1 VRRIGE
7 QEEEEEAEGA
17 VGLITVTGGGSIGE
31 QLE

>member
-7 QEEEEEAEGA
+7 QEEEEAEGA